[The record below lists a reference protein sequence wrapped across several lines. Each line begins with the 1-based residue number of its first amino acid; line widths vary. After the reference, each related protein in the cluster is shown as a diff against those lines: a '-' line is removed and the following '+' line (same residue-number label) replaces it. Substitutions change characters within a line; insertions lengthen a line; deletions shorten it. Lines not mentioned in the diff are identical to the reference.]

1 MENDS
6 GMVKKTCLGESARL
20 RADSPKSYVGQLKK
34 EDRERESPPI
44 PRCAHRGLPP
54 AGEARGEKALT
65 ETGKDITIPEE
76 YQRESA
82 GDRRECPKKEKK
94 MKNFDVAIDGPSG
107 AGKSS
112 LARRCAAELGLLY
125 VDTGAIYRTVGLA
138 ALRRGVDPKK
148 EEAVAAILPELEIG
162 MGYEDG
168 EQRMYLN
175 GEDVSREIRMPEI
188 SMYASDVSA
197 HAAVRSF
204 LLEMQRK
211 LARENCVIMDGRDIG
226 TVVLPEAKLKIYL
239 TASPE
244 ARAERRMKELVA
256 KGVEQ
261 PYEEVLRDIIQRD
274 EQDMNREVAPLRQAE
289 DAVLVDTTEIDFDQS
304 FELLCGII
312 RERMEAEA

>member
-1 MENDS
+1 
-6 GMVKKTCLGESARL
+6 
-20 RADSPKSYVGQLKK
+20 
-34 EDRERESPPI
+34 
-44 PRCAHRGLPP
+44 
-54 AGEARGEKALT
+54 
-65 ETGKDITIPEE
+65 
-76 YQRESA
+76 
-82 GDRRECPKKEKK
+82 

-244 ARAERRMKELVA
+244 ARAERRMKELQA

-274 EQDMNREVAPLRQAE
+274 QQDMNREVAPLRQAE

>member
-1 MENDS
+1 MPEKEIN
-6 GMVKKTCLGESARL
+6 M
-20 RADSPKSYVGQLKK
+20 KS
-34 EDRERESPPI
+34 
-44 PRCAHRGLPP
+44 
-54 AGEARGEKALT
+54 
-65 ETGKDITIPEE
+65 
-76 YQRESA
+76 
-82 GDRRECPKKEKK
+82 
-94 MKNFDVAIDGPSG
+94 FDVAIDGPSG

-197 HAAVRSF
+197 HGTVRSF

-244 ARAERRMKELVA
+244 ARAERRMKELQA

-261 PYEEVLRDIIQRD
+261 SFEEVLRDIILRD
-274 EQDMNREVAPLRQAE
+274 QQDMNREVAPLRQAE

-304 FELLCGII
+304 FQLLCGII

>member
-1 MENDS
+1 
-6 GMVKKTCLGESARL
+6 
-20 RADSPKSYVGQLKK
+20 
-34 EDRERESPPI
+34 
-44 PRCAHRGLPP
+44 
-54 AGEARGEKALT
+54 
-65 ETGKDITIPEE
+65 
-76 YQRESA
+76 
-82 GDRRECPKKEKK
+82 

-239 TASPE
+239 TASRE

>member
-1 MENDS
+1 
-6 GMVKKTCLGESARL
+6 
-20 RADSPKSYVGQLKK
+20 
-34 EDRERESPPI
+34 
-44 PRCAHRGLPP
+44 
-54 AGEARGEKALT
+54 
-65 ETGKDITIPEE
+65 
-76 YQRESA
+76 
-82 GDRRECPKKEKK
+82 

-162 MGYEDG
+162 MGYEEG

-244 ARAERRMKELVA
+244 ARAERRMKELQA

-289 DAVLVDTTEIDFDQS
+289 DAVLVDTTEIDFDES

>member
-1 MENDS
+1 
-6 GMVKKTCLGESARL
+6 
-20 RADSPKSYVGQLKK
+20 
-34 EDRERESPPI
+34 
-44 PRCAHRGLPP
+44 
-54 AGEARGEKALT
+54 
-65 ETGKDITIPEE
+65 
-76 YQRESA
+76 
-82 GDRRECPKKEKK
+82 

-138 ALRRGVDPKK
+138 VLRRGVDPKK
-148 EEAVAAILPELEIG
+148 EEAVAAILSELEIG

-244 ARAERRMKELVA
+244 ARAERRMKELQA